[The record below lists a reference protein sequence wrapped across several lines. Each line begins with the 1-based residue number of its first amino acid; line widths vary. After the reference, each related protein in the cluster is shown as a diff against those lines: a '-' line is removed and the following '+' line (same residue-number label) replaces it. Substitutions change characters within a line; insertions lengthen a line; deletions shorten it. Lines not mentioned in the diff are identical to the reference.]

1 MTPSINPIVKF
12 VLGAGVLV
20 MLIIASQVE
29 MPLQAILVAVA
40 FSDLI
45 LLLILQFGPS
55 VPDKRRPD

>member
-1 MTPSINPIVKF
+1 MTPPVNPIVKLA
-12 VLGAGVLV
+12 LGAGVLV

-29 MPLQAILVAVA
+29 MPLQAILLAVA

-55 VPDKRRPD
+55 IPDKRK